1 MIKGAPIE
9 SVKRMQQKGQIFVLT
24 APSGTGKTTIITM
37 IRKNMIGI
45 GYSVSHTTREPRNG
59 EVNGL
64 HYYFI
69 HKADFEKMI
78 EAQEFIEWALVYDHL
93 YGTSFFSVNSA
104 LSSGQ
109 DLLLDLDINGA
120 QAIKKRYPESIL
132 IFILPPSMEALEE
145 RLTRRSSS
153 HGEDIDLRMKRAAEE
168 IKRCQEY
175 DFIVFNDYLGHA
187 VKEIEAIITAQRART
202 KRRFHL
208 AKKLF
213 TL

>member
-1 MIKGAPIE
+1 
-9 SVKRMQQKGQIFVLT
+9 MQQKGQIFVLT
-24 APSGTGKTTIITM
+24 APSGTGKTTIISM

-69 HKADFEKMI
+69 PKADFEKMI

-93 YGTSFFSVNSA
+93 YGTSFFSVNSV

-109 DLLLDLDINGA
+109 DILLDLDINGA
-120 QAIKKRYPESIL
+120 QAIKKRYPESLL
-132 IFILPPSMEALEE
+132 IFILPPSMEALKE

-153 HGEDIDLRMKRAAEE
+153 HGDDIDLRMKRAAEE

-175 DFIVFNDYLGHA
+175 DFIVFNDHLGHA

-202 KRRFHL
+202 KRRFDL